1 MFDIVHFETKYVEG
15 VEKIEQACFSVPW
28 TRQGIESELTDS
40 TARFFVALSNGEA
53 VGYIGAHFVVDE
65 GYIANLAVLPKY
77 RCHGI
82 GRALVQRLLMC
93 AKKDGLAFVSL
104 EVRQSNS
111 NAVLLYEKNGFKNV
125 GVRKN
130 FYSAPREDAY
140 IMTLNFKE

>member
-1 MFDIVHFETKYVEG
+1 MFDIVPFDAEYIDG

-28 TRQGIESELTDS
+28 TRQGIENELTDS
-40 TARFFVALSNGEA
+40 TARFFVALSKGEA

-65 GYIANLAVLPKY
+65 GYVANLAVLPEY
-77 RCHGI
+77 RCRGI
-82 GRALVQRLLMC
+82 GRALVQRLIMC
-93 AKKDGLAFVSL
+93 AKKDKTAFLSL